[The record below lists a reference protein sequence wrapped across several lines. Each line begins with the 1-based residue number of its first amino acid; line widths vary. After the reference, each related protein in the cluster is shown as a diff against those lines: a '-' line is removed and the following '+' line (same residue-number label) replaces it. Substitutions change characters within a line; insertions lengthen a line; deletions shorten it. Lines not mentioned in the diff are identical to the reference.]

1 MVNWDG
7 DIEWS
12 GVNEVNKVEDLVTD
26 TSKLKQFGT
35 GKKLNITDKL
45 KAEQKNKYQQ
55 KLQEDT
61 MEQINYIENKRGGF
75 GSMEAELEETARV
88 SGAKLSEANPET
100 LLQNLPK
107 EYHERVL
114 KESLKKTKKASGGSV
129 DYDNY
134 LPNLDDMDY

>member
-1 MVNWDG
+1 MR
-7 DIEWS
+7 
-12 GVNEVNKVEDLVTD
+12 K
-26 TSKLKQFGT
+26 K
-35 GKKLNITDKL
+35 KKLNITDRL
-45 KAEQKNKYQQ
+45 KAERKQKYQQ

-61 MEQINYIENKRGGF
+61 MEQIDYIENKRGGF

-88 SGAKLSEANPET
+88 SGAKSSEANPET

-114 KESLKKTKKASGGSV
+114 KESLKKMKKASGGRV

-134 LPNLDDMDY
+134 LPDIDYLD